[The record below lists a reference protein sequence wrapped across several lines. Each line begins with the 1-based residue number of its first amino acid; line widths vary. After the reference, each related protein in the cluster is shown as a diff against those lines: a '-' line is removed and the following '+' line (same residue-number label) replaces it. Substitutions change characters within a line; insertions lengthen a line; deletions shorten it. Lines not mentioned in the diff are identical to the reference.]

1 MLINRVNGIF
11 QKYRWLEHSDDGGI
25 NLVLKGFKKKGFN
38 LCLRVKTF
46 VIIFVKTCLM
56 IHRFGNI

>member
-11 QKYRWLEHSDDGGI
+11 QKYRWLEHSNDEGI

-38 LCLRVKTF
+38 LYYGLKP
-46 VIIFVKTCLM
+46 L
-56 IHRFGNI
+56 